1 MFYKAVENSP
11 RGMINRAP
19 MNEIKFA
26 DEYLQIAR
34 LLLAYGRT
42 ELARRRLRRVVDK
55 FGNTPAAAES
65 QNLLSALESPTP
77 PLPAALAAAGGV

>member
-1 MFYKAVENSP
+1 MT
-11 RGMINRAP
+11 RAP
-19 MNEIKFA
+19 TSDVRFA

-42 ELARRRLRRVVDK
+42 EVARRRLRRVVDK

-65 QNLLSALESPTP
+65 RSLLTALECSSQMMPSAL
-77 PLPAALAAAGGV
+77 GVASGK

>member
-1 MFYKAVENSP
+1 
-11 RGMINRAP
+11 
-19 MNEIKFA
+19 MNEVKFA

-65 QNLLSALESPTP
+65 QNLLSALESSAQTM
-77 PLPAALAAAGGV
+77 PAALAATGGA